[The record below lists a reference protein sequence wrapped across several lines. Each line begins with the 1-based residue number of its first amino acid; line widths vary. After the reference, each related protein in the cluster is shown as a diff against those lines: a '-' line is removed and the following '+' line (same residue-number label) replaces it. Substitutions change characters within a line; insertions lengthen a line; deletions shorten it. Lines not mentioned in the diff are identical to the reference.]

1 MHAHATGGSCVIF
14 LTGRY
19 CEARG
24 EVRPGHASA
33 TGRCNS
39 GEAIYHLADSLLRPR
54 STKVG
59 RHSG

>member
-1 MHAHATGGSCVIF
+1 M
-14 LTGRY
+14 GRY

-24 EVRPGHASA
+24 EVRRSHASA
-33 TGRCNS
+33 TGRSSS
-39 GEAIYHLADSLLRPR
+39 GEGIYHLADSLLRPR